1 MIIEI
6 DENWRIESD
15 ALQWKVQRL
24 EGAEKNRQTGK
35 MQPRWASKGYHRTLP
50 DAIDDY
56 YQIRLRLSG
65 VKGPIPIAL
74 EEIRQIHYD
83 MSALADSIRES
94 MAI

>member
-1 MIIEI
+1 MIIQI
-6 DENWRIESD
+6 DEKWRIESD

-24 EGAEKNRQTGK
+24 EGTRKDDRTHELVPK
-35 MQPRWASKGYHRTLP
+35 WVSKSYHRTLP
-50 DAIDDY
+50 DAIDGY